1 MRSSLVLNS
10 SAFYDE
16 FPDFLDFA
24 TTSDGDLLIIGDFNV
39 HFEDLGDSRARKF
52 RELLQT
58 CGLSQA
64 INEPTYPASN
74 HILDLVI
81 FRDTDGLL
89 LSAQCCYDLKSDHY
103 SLVCHLNVPKPKLAP
118 QCKSVRAIHKIDHVE
133 FSHDLA
139 TTLTPVP
146 TVTDLNTT
154 LRKLL
159 DKHAP
164 VRQRAVRQHRWAL
177 WYNSVASEL
186 QKLERE
192 RRRAERCWVSS
203 RLTVHKQIYN
213 ATKQKV
219 VECVHQAKTA
229 FYSSKVAAAS
239 SCKELFKTVT
249 SMLGKTVNVFM
260 PSTHEPSQL
269 PGLFSQFF
277 TDKIETIR
285 NAFSLSPDTSD
296 VSAVFTGTAL
306 CEFSPVSEQFVHN
319 IITQSIKTSCDL
331 DPIPTP
337 LLFEHLDSLLPI
349 ITKILNESLSS
360 GTVPTEFKTA
370 IVKPLLK
377 KNNLDPNVLG
387 NYRPISN
394 LPFLSKILEKVIFH
408 QLSDH
413 LASNN
418 LLTPHQ
424 SAYRSGHSTE
434 TAILRILTD
443 ILNSLDENKI
453 SVLLLLDLSAAF
465 DTVDHQIL
473 LSRLN
478 HTFGIRETALNWFRS
493 YLSGRKQFD
502 HRSSESP
509 LKYGVPQ
516 GSVLGPVL
524 FILYTTP
531 LSDVI
536 RGHSVSHEMFADD
549 TQLLHSSA
557 IDDYPTLTSTLQSCT
572 SDVDTWMSANK
583 LKLNCEKTEAVRFY
597 RQPHHSPDLLPSSL
611 MLGSSTIEFSDT
623 VRDLGVLLDSDLS
636 MKQHVTKTCQLAY
649 MELKKIAAIRPFLT
663 EDATKTLVSSYI
675 LSRLDYCNCVLLGCP
690 SNVIHPLQRIQ
701 NSAARLICKSPW
713 SQPCSP
719 LLKKLHWLPVEE
731 RIIYKC
737 CCLCFKVLTGDAP
750 AYLSDLLH
758 VYVPSRTLRSS
769 ADTRIFRLPNH
780 RPNRK
785 QHGERAFSYA
795 AVHHWN
801 NLPYTVRHCQSLS
814 TFKTSLKTHLF
825 SKHFC

>member
-1 MRSSLVLNS
+1 M
-10 SAFYDE
+10 
-16 FPDFLDFA
+16 
-24 TTSDGDLLIIGDFNV
+24 I
-39 HFEDLGDSRARKF
+39 SR
-52 RELLQT
+52 
-58 CGLSQA
+58 
-64 INEPTYPASN
+64 
-74 HILDLVI
+74 
-81 FRDTDGLL
+81 
-89 LSAQCCYDLKSDHY
+89 
-103 SLVCHLNVPKPKLAP
+103 
-118 QCKSVRAIHKIDHVE
+118 
-133 FSHDLA
+133 
-139 TTLTPVP
+139 
-146 TVTDLNTT
+146 
-154 LRKLL
+154 
-159 DKHAP
+159 
-164 VRQRAVRQHRWAL
+164 
-177 WYNSVASEL
+177 
-186 QKLERE
+186 
-192 RRRAERCWVSS
+192 
-203 RLTVHKQIYN
+203 
-213 ATKQKV
+213 
-219 VECVHQAKTA
+219 
-229 FYSSKVAAAS
+229 
-239 SCKELFKTVT
+239 
-249 SMLGKTVNVFM
+249 
-260 PSTHEPSQL
+260 
-269 PGLFSQFF
+269 
-277 TDKIETIR
+277 
-285 NAFSLSPDTSD
+285 
-296 VSAVFTGTAL
+296 
-306 CEFSPVSEQFVHN
+306 
-319 IITQSIKTSCDL
+319 
-331 DPIPTP
+331 P
-337 LLFEHLDSLLPI
+337 L
-349 ITKILNESLSS
+349 
-360 GTVPTEFKTA
+360 
-370 IVKPLLK
+370 
-377 KNNLDPNVLG
+377 
-387 NYRPISN
+387 
-394 LPFLSKILEKVIFH
+394 
-408 QLSDH
+408 
-413 LASNN
+413 
-418 LLTPHQ
+418 
-424 SAYRSGHSTE
+424 
-434 TAILRILTD
+434 
-443 ILNSLDENKI
+443 
-453 SVLLLLDLSAAF
+453 F
-465 DTVDHQIL
+465 DTIDHQIL
-473 LSRLN
+473 LSRIN
-478 HTFGIRETALNWFRS
+478 HTLGIRETALNWFRS
-493 YLSGRKQFD
+493 YLSGRKQFVLVGD

-524 FILYTTP
+524 FILYTTQ

-649 MELKKIAAIRPFLT
+649 MELKKIAAIPPFLT

-675 LSRLDYCNCVLLGCP
+675 LWRLDYCSCVLLGCP

-801 NLPYTVRHCQSLS
+801 NLPYTVRHCQSFS